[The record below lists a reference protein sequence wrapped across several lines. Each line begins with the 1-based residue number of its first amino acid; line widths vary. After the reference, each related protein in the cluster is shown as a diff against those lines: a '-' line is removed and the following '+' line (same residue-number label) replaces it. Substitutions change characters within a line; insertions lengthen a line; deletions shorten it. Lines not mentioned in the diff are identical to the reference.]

1 MKPMSP
7 TEIAIKEARQSER
20 LKILLMAKEAENLE
34 SLIEALKALIN
45 QG

>member
-1 MKPMSP
+1 MKPMNP